1 MSKQRAVC
9 SLETSHQILLPTHD
23 LRLAPACLSLF
34 DSLFVWVSLSAIL
47 LLRNEATF
55 VYPRGRKHSLCL
67 QAFVC
72 RECALMYCMKY
83 EPKGF
88 IAEIA
93 SERRREPRVSVPM
106 FLEEVPYSRNT
117 LPPLVPVEV
126 RTSTSHYPMNG
137 MEVAALIHTAC
148 HVSFMSATLV
158 GELSM
163 RQDVIPDT
171 SVPPSPLSSGT
182 GVPWLVEGKLRY
194 VELSLKGSKHVT
206 QLHVARDL
214 PSDLVLGV
222 DFLKKAQVRV
232 NFPENCIFLPNGGQE
247 TKVSFLTNK
256 EMNQHQRRSTNNT
269 NTTPAKTR
277 AYSSNY

>member
-1 MSKQRAVC
+1 MDDAASDDILTVAQRRQAGRKNGRGPYPNDHVLRIDNFTG
-9 SLETSHQILLPTHD
+9 LETAAVTP
-23 LRLAPACLSLF
+23 PAS
-34 DSLFVWVSLSAIL
+34 
-47 LLRNEATF
+47 R
-55 VYPRGRKHSLCL
+55 
-67 QAFVC
+67 
-72 RECALMYCMKY
+72 KY

-93 SERRREPRVSVPM
+93 SERRREPRVSVPL

-117 LPPLVPVEV
+117 LPPLVSVEV
-126 RTSTSHYPMNG
+126 NG
-137 MEVAALIHTAC
+137 LEVAALIHTAC
-148 HVSFMSATLV
+148 HVSFISATLV

-194 VELSLKGSKHVT
+194 VELSLRGSKHVT

-247 TKVSFLTNK
+247 TKVSFLSNK
-256 EMNQHQRRSTNNT
+256 EMNQHQRRSNANAT
-269 NTTPAKTR
+269 TTPAKTR

>member
-1 MSKQRAVC
+1 MRMDDAASDDILTMAQRRQAGRKNGRAPYPNDHVLRIDNFTG
-9 SLETSHQILLPTHD
+9 LETPAVTPPTS
-23 LRLAPACLSLF
+23 R
-34 DSLFVWVSLSAIL
+34 
-47 LLRNEATF
+47 
-55 VYPRGRKHSLCL
+55 
-67 QAFVC
+67 
-72 RECALMYCMKY
+72 KY

-126 RTSTSHYPMNG
+126 RISTSRYPMNG
-137 MEVAALIHTAC
+137 LEVAALIHTAC
-148 HVSFMSATLV
+148 HVSFMSTSLV

-163 RQDVIPDT
+163 RQDIIPDT

-247 TKVSFLTNK
+247 TKVSFLSSK
-256 EMNQHQRRSTNNT
+256 EMNQHQRRSNANAT
-269 NTTPAKTR
+269 TTPAKTR